1 MPAEKPKKW
10 KIQTDPQDSGR
21 IKQEVNDMSLTKEQV
36 AEHMK
41 DPAIFCCRRQK
52 GLKISEADLEDPAIF
67 DDMID
72 AGLLKLSDDGLTIEQ
87 VLGTTLTTDVEAL
100 TPITPAVLD
109 HVNEISAPAADEKP
123 EDTEAAAAPA
133 PVPAA
138 PQITTT
144 TGSDGMIH
152 IEIGKAEKIE
162 GIKLDVPVFGGPA
175 GPAGPAPVIPA
186 AAAPAA
192 KKGEKKVIRTLT
204 KKHIKITDVEIGDE
218 TSIKDGKITIDKKLT
233 ELALK
238 EDPLCKSLALD
249 VIYPDKRH
257 VYTDT
262 IMDVCPIATKVE
274 GELGEGVTKV
284 ADGVVFMLT
293 GVDEDGVQVHEF
305 GSSEGYLDERMYFG
319 HPGCADENDI
329 IIRCHAVIASKT
341 GMTRPGPFAAHKCQ
355 DYIIQVIRDKLKT
368 YEGEV
373 VREEVCEDVRRE
385 GNPRV
390 VLVKEIMG
398 QGAMHDNVICPNEP
412 CGVFGGQKNVDC
424 GNVPIMLTPNQV
436 RDGSIHALTCI
447 GPATKEMTRHYIRE
461 PLVEGLAADPE
472 LDLIGVI
479 FVGSPQVNDEKM
491 WVSERLGSLLESL
504 DVDGC
509 IITTEGFGNNHI
521 DFIQHIGQAGKRGI
535 PVVGVSFCAYQ
546 GQLVVGNKYATAMVE
561 ENMDAGG
568 FENNIAGCSCI
579 TKEVAARAIQMLKN
593 RMAGVDIK
601 PAPKKW
607 NNDVINANNKLLGLP
622 ETKLVESGTL
632 H

>member
-1 MPAEKPKKW
+1 
-10 KIQTDPQDSGR
+10 
-21 IKQEVNDMSLTKEQV
+21 MSITKETLK
-36 AEHMK
+36 AHLD

-52 GLKISEADLEDPAIF
+52 GLVISEADLEDPGIF
-67 DDMID
+67 DDMVD
-72 AGLLKLSDDGLTIEQ
+72 AGLLTLSPDGLRIRQ
-87 VLGTTLTTDVEAL
+87 VLGSTLLQDVEAL
-100 TPITPAVLD
+100 TPITKDVLD
-109 HVNEISAPAADEKP
+109 KVNEDASAHEEAPAKAETP
-123 EDTEAAAAPA
+123 AEEAAPA
-133 PVPAA
+133 PA
-138 PQITTT
+138 ITTAAK
-144 TGSDGMIH
+144 GDGMLHIH
-152 IEIGKAEKIE
+152 IGKADRIE
-162 GIKLDVPVFGGPA
+162 DLTLDIPLGG
-175 GPAGPAPVIPA
+175 
-186 AAAPAA
+186 AAPASAVGKSEALLETAPA
-192 KKGEKKVIRTLT
+192 KKGEKKVIRTLV
-204 KKHIKITDVEIGDE
+204 KKHIKITDVEIGTE
-218 TSIKDGKITIDKKLT
+218 TSIKDGRITIDGSIVDR
-233 ELALK
+233 AVK

-305 GSSEGYLDERMYFG
+305 GSSEGYLDEKMYFG
-319 HPGCADENDI
+319 HPGCADPGDI
-329 IIRCHAVIASKT
+329 IIRCHAVIARKS

-355 DYIIQVIRDKLKT
+355 DYIIQAVRDQLRN
-368 YEGEV
+368 YDGEV
-373 VREEVCEDVRRE
+373 VREEKCEDVRRE

-398 QGAMHDNVICPNEP
+398 QGAMHDNVICPEEP
-412 CGVFGGQKNVDC
+412 CGVKGGQKNVDC

-461 PLVEGLAADPE
+461 PLVEGLAADEE

-504 DVDGC
+504 DIDGC

-546 GQLVVGNKYATAMVE
+546 GQLVVGNKYASAMVE
-561 ENMDAGG
+561 ENMDKGG
-568 FENNIAGCSCI
+568 FENNVAGCSCV

-593 RMAGVDIK
+593 RMAGVEIK

-607 NNDVINANNKLLGLP
+607 SNDVINANNKLLGLP
-622 ETKLVESGTL
+622 ETVLLDNGTL

>member
-1 MPAEKPKKW
+1 MS
-10 KIQTDPQDSGR
+10 IT
-21 IKQEVNDMSLTKEQV
+21 QETLQK
-36 AEHMK
+36 HLK

-52 GLKISEADLEDPAIF
+52 GLVIGAADLEDPSLF
-67 DDMID
+67 DDMVD
-72 AGLLKLSDDGLTIEQ
+72 AGLLTLSDDGLTIEQ
-87 VLGTTLTTDVEAL
+87 VLGSTLLCDVEAL
-100 TPITPAVLD
+100 TPITKAVLD
-109 HVNEISAPAADEKP
+109 KVNEVAEEKKEEPTAKSEAPAVKA
-123 EDTEAAAAPA
+123 EAA
-133 PVPAA
+133 PVV
-138 PQITTT
+138 TTQPLVT
-144 TGSDGMIH
+144 TQKGGNGMIH
-152 IEIGKAEKIE
+152 IEIGHAEKFE
-162 GIKLDVPVFGGPA
+162 GLSIDVPVIAGAAPA
-175 GPAGPAPVIPA
+175 GVAAASGEA

-192 KKGEKKVIRTLT
+192 AATTATPIAAPAAGEKKVIRTL
-204 KKHIKITDVEIGDE
+204 KKQHIKITDAQIGTE
-218 TSIKDGKITIDKKLT
+218 TSIKDGKITIDGSIVEKAIL
-233 ELALK
+233 
-238 EDPLCKSLALD
+238 EDPLCKSMKLD
-249 VIYPDKRH
+249 VIHPNERH
-257 VYTDT
+257 QYTET

-274 GELGEGVTKV
+274 GEIGSGITKV

-305 GSSEGYLDERMYFG
+305 GSSEGYLDEKMYFG

-329 IIRCHAVIASKT
+329 IIRCHVVIQRLS

-355 DYIIQVIRDKLKT
+355 DYVIQAVRDQLKK
-368 YEGEV
+368 YDGEI
-373 VREEVCEDVRRE
+373 VREEICEDVRRP

-398 QGAMHDNVICPNEP
+398 QGAMHDNVICPTEP
-412 CGVFGGQKNVDC
+412 CGILGGQKNVDC
-424 GNVPIMLTPNQV
+424 GNVPIILTPNQV

-461 PLVEGLAADPE
+461 PLVEGLAADTE
-472 LDLIGVI
+472 MDLVGVV
-479 FVGSPQVNDEKM
+479 FVGSPQVNDEKL

-504 DVDGC
+504 DIDGC

-546 GQLVVGNKYATAMVE
+546 GQLVVGNEYATAMVE
-561 ENMDAGG
+561 ENMDQGG
-568 FENNIAGCSCI
+568 FENNVAGCSCV

-593 RMAGVDIK
+593 KMSGVEIA

-622 ETKLVESGTL
+622 ETKLLDNGTL

>member
-1 MPAEKPKKW
+1 
-10 KIQTDPQDSGR
+10 
-21 IKQEVNDMSLTKEQV
+21 MSITKETLEQ
-36 AEHMK
+36 HLK
-41 DPAIFCCRRQK
+41 DPAIFCCRREK
-52 GLKISEADLEDPAIF
+52 GLVISAADLEDPSLF
-67 DDMID
+67 DDMVD
-72 AGLLKLSDDGLTIEQ
+72 AGLLTLSPNGLKIEQ
-87 VLGTTLTTDVEAL
+87 VLGSTLLTDVEAL
-100 TPITPAVLD
+100 TPITAEVLD
-109 HVNEISAPAADEKP
+109 KVNETDSSAEKESVTNESKP
-123 EDTEAAAAPA
+123 I
-133 PVPAA
+133 
-138 PQITTT
+138 ITTKI
-144 TGSDGMIH
+144 GGEGMLH
-152 IEIGKAEKIE
+152 IEIAKADHIE
-162 GIKLDVPVFGGPA
+162 GLKLDLPIGG
-175 GPAGPAPVIPA
+175 

-192 KKGEKKVIRTLT
+192 ETFVPAPGVAAPTGEKKVIRTLK
-204 KKHIKITDVEIGDE
+204 KKHMKISKVELGDK
-218 TSIKDGKITIDKKLT
+218 TSIIDGVLTIDKNVVDKAVL
-233 ELALK
+233 

-249 VIYPDKRH
+249 IIYPNERH
-257 VYTDT
+257 QYTET

-274 GELGEGVTKV
+274 GELGEGITKV

-305 GSSEGYLDERMYFG
+305 GSSEGYLDEKMYFG

-329 IIRCHAVIASKT
+329 IIRCHAVIERLT

-355 DYIIQVIRDKLKT
+355 DYVIQTIRDELKK

-373 VREEVCEDVRRE
+373 IREEICEDVRRA

-398 QGAMHDNVICPNEP
+398 QGAMHDNVICPTEP
-412 CGVFGGQKNVDC
+412 CGILGGQKNVDC
-424 GNVPIMLTPNQV
+424 GNVPIVLTPNQV

-461 PLVEGLAADPE
+461 PLVEGLAADTE

-479 FVGSPQVNDEKM
+479 FIGSPQVNDEKL

-504 DVDGC
+504 DCDGC

-546 GQLVVGNKYATAMVE
+546 GQLVVGNEYATAMVE
-561 ENMDAGG
+561 ENMDKGG
-568 FENNIAGCSCI
+568 FENNVAGCSCV
-579 TKEVAARAIQMLKN
+579 TKEVATRAIQMLKN
-593 RMAGVDIK
+593 KMAGVEIK

-622 ETKLVESGTL
+622 ETVLLDNGTL

>member
-1 MPAEKPKKW
+1 MSITRETLEKH
-10 KIQTDPQDSGR
+10 
-21 IKQEVNDMSLTKEQV
+21 L
-36 AEHMK
+36 K

-52 GLKISEADLEDPAIF
+52 GLVISAADLEDPSLF
-67 DDMID
+67 DDMVE
-72 AGLLKLSDDGLTIEQ
+72 AGLLTLSPEGLRIEQ
-87 VLGTTLTTDVEAL
+87 VLGSTLLTDVEAL
-100 TPITPAVLD
+100 TPITKEVLD
-109 HVNEISAPAADEKP
+109 KVNEVAEPEEKSPAQAPAEEETKP
-123 EDTEAAAAPA
+123 L
-133 PVPAA
+133 
-138 PQITTT
+138 ITTSI
-144 TGSDGMIH
+144 GGDGMIH

-162 GIKLDVPVFGGPA
+162 GLKLDVPVSVGTGEAF
-175 GPAGPAPVIPA
+175 APVI
-186 AAAPAA
+186 APTEE
-192 KKGEKKVIRTLT
+192 KKSLAGEKKVIRTLV
-204 KKHIKITDVEIGDE
+204 KKHLKITKVELGDT
-218 TSIKDGKITIDKKLT
+218 TSIKDGVITIDKHIVDKAVL
-233 ELALK
+233 

-249 VIYPDKRH
+249 VIYPDQRH
-257 VYTDT
+257 QYTET

-305 GSSEGYLDERMYFG
+305 GSSEGYLDEKMYFG

-329 IIRCHAVIASKT
+329 IIRCHAVIQRLT

-355 DYIIQVIRDKLKT
+355 DYIIQAIRNELKK
-368 YEGEV
+368 YDGEV
-373 VREEVCEDVRRE
+373 VREEICEDVRRT

-398 QGAMHDNVICPNEP
+398 QGAMHDNVICPTEP
-412 CGVFGGQKNVDC
+412 CGILGGQKNVDC

-461 PLVEGLAADPE
+461 PLVEGLAADTE
-472 LDLIGVI
+472 LDLIGVV
-479 FVGSPQVNDEKM
+479 FVGSPQVNDEKL

-504 DVDGC
+504 DIDGC

-546 GQLVVGNKYATAMVE
+546 GQLVVGNEYATAMVE
-561 ENMDAGG
+561 ENMDKGG
-568 FENNIAGCSCI
+568 FENNVAGCSCV

-593 RMAGVDIK
+593 KMAGVEIK

-622 ETKLVESGTL
+622 ETVLLDNGTL

>member
-1 MPAEKPKKW
+1 
-10 KIQTDPQDSGR
+10 
-21 IKQEVNDMSLTKEQV
+21 MSITKETLEQ
-36 AEHMK
+36 HLK
-41 DPAIFCCRRQK
+41 DPAIFCCRREK
-52 GLKISEADLEDPAIF
+52 GLVISAADLEDPSLF
-67 DDMID
+67 DDMVD
-72 AGLLKLSDDGLTIEQ
+72 AGLLTLSPNGLKIEQ
-87 VLGTTLTTDVEAL
+87 VLGSTLLTDVEAL
-100 TPITPAVLD
+100 TPITAEVWD
-109 HVNEISAPAADEKP
+109 KVNETDSSAEKEKESVTNESKP
-123 EDTEAAAAPA
+123 I
-133 PVPAA
+133 
-138 PQITTT
+138 ITTKI
-144 TGSDGMIH
+144 GGEGMLH
-152 IEIGKAEKIE
+152 IEIAKADHIE
-162 GIKLDVPVFGGPA
+162 GLKLDLPIGG
-175 GPAGPAPVIPA
+175 

-192 KKGEKKVIRTLT
+192 ETFVPAPGVAAPTGEKKVIRTLK
-204 KKHIKITDVEIGDE
+204 KKHMKISKVELGDK
-218 TSIKDGKITIDKKLT
+218 TSIIDGVLTIDKNVVDKAVL
-233 ELALK
+233 

-249 VIYPDKRH
+249 IIYPNERH
-257 VYTDT
+257 QYTET

-274 GELGEGVTKV
+274 GELGEGITKV

-305 GSSEGYLDERMYFG
+305 GSSEGYLDEKMYFG

-329 IIRCHAVIASKT
+329 IIRCHAVIERLT

-355 DYIIQVIRDKLKT
+355 DYVIQTIRDELKK

-373 VREEVCEDVRRE
+373 IREEICEDVRRA

-398 QGAMHDNVICPNEP
+398 QGAMHDNVICPTEP
-412 CGVFGGQKNVDC
+412 CGILGGQKNVDC
-424 GNVPIMLTPNQV
+424 GNVPIVLTPNQV

-461 PLVEGLAADPE
+461 PLVEGLAADTE

-479 FVGSPQVNDEKM
+479 FIGSPQVNDEKL

-504 DVDGC
+504 DCDGC

-546 GQLVVGNKYATAMVE
+546 GQLVVGNEYATAMVE
-561 ENMDAGG
+561 ENMDKGG
-568 FENNIAGCSCI
+568 FENNVAGCSCV
-579 TKEVAARAIQMLKN
+579 TKEVATRAIQMLKN
-593 RMAGVDIK
+593 KMAGVEIK

-622 ETKLVESGTL
+622 ETVLLDNGTL